1 MFLPSK
7 EVIKGMLVQKA
18 QQKMEPKNDEPRDF
32 NVNLIWNQIK
42 LNCLVHQRVL
52 KCDKKYMIQRGK
64 QFRTK

>member
-1 MFLPSK
+1 
-7 EVIKGMLVQKA
+7 MLVQKA